1 MMRRTLLPL
10 SLTLLLSACVTNPYT
25 NRSQLMLVDEAE
37 ETQMG
42 VEGYAQVM
50 AEEPIN
56 TDADLNAP
64 LLRVGRAIAAAA
76 DKWRAEKGDE
86 PYDWEFKLIASDET
100 VNAWCMPGG
109 KIAFYTGIYPILE
122 DEAGMAIVM
131 GHEVSHA
138 MLRHGG
144 ERMSQNIA
152 VGVGMSAAGI
162 LAKDSE
168 YRDMALA
175 ALGAGVSVG
184 LLLPYSRDHESEA
197 DFLGL
202 QLAARAGYDPR
213 EGIRIWENMSKLGGT
228 PPEWL
233 STHPNPA
240 TRIQQMQEWMP
251 EMLTTYR
258 RSQKMP
264 NAPLP
269 NALGRG
275 PKAQKK
281 APKVSRQ
288 APHEQAAGRAVATAQ
303 RR

>member
-1 MMRRTLLPL
+1 MTGMKRYLLPL
-10 SLTLLLSACVTNPYT
+10 AVAALLPACVTNPYT
-25 NRSQLMLVDEAE
+25 NRSQLMLVSTAE
-37 ETQMG
+37 ETKMG
-42 VEGYAQVM
+42 VEGYRQVL

-56 TDADLNAP
+56 NDADLNAP
-64 LLRVGRAIAAAA
+64 LLRVGKAISAAA
-76 DKWRAEKGDE
+76 DAWRAENGE
-86 PYDWEFKLIASDET
+86 APYEWEFRLIGDDET

-122 DEAGMAIVM
+122 DEVGMAIVM

-152 VGVGMSAAGI
+152 AGVALTAAGV
-162 LAKDSE
+162 LARDSE
-168 YRDMALA
+168 YRDIALA
-175 ALGAGVSVG
+175 ALGAGVTVG
-184 LLLPYSRDHESEA
+184 VLLPYSRDHESEA

-213 EGIRIWENMSKLGGT
+213 EGIRIWENMSKLGGA

-240 TRIQQMQEWMP
+240 TRIEQMREWMP
-251 EMLTTYR
+251 EMMATYE
-258 RSQKMP
+258 RSKKQP

-275 PKAQKK
+275 PAKKK
-281 APKVSRQ
+281 AATDPG
-288 APHEQAAGRAVATAQ
+288 AGLRSG
-303 RR
+303 RRR